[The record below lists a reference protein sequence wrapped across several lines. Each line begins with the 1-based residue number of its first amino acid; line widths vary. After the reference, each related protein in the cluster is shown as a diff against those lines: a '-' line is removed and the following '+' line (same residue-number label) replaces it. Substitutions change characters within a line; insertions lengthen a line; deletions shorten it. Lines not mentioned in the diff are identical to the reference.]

1 MPEIR
6 KSINYI
12 GDQDKYLTINPENTF
27 FKDNYS
33 KYSNFAINLHNIYPN
48 IDITDKYVIKPD
60 SVINFNIDK
69 NADLLYKLYL
79 EIKLFGDD
87 WNNNTK
93 ILEET
98 IFGIIDYI
106 EFNID
111 NKSINKLTG
120 DWLYLLNTLD
130 NENNKLCISEMGYA
144 STNNKNNNQ
153 YIIMLPI
160 PFWFTKKSSLALPLW
175 ALQHEKLMIN
185 VKFKN
190 LDKISKNFNGLIKNI
205 KFLGEFIELDKNEKN
220 IYLNKDLEYLIEQV
234 EFCGKNFLP
243 KVVNLDNNCK
253 IQKKK
258 FNIVNS
264 SLVEDIFWF
273 IRETNIENFNN
284 YFNFWKDF
292 DNKNKMEHFSS
303 ASILLNGKQLNS
315 RFSSSYYRKVQIW
328 QSANN
333 TNNISKNLVI
343 NNNNCVYLYSFGINL
358 NKFNSSSGFLSLN
371 KFNKVALSLNL
382 YTHNKNREL
391 NIYIKKYNI
400 LRIKNGHFSILNN

>member
-12 GDQDKYLTINPENTF
+12 GDQDKYLTINPENTY
-27 FKDNYS
+27 FKENYN
-33 KYSNFAINLHNIYPN
+33 KYSNFAINLHSIYPN
-48 IDITDKYVIKPD
+48 IDITDNYIIKPD

-69 NADLLYKLYL
+69 NADLLYKIYL
-79 EIKLFGDD
+79 EIKLVGND
-87 WNNNTK
+87 WDNNTK

-111 NKSINKLTG
+111 NKNINKLTG

-130 NENNKLCISEMGYA
+130 NENNKLCISEMSYV
-144 STNNKNNNQ
+144 SSNNKKNNQ

-160 PFWFTKKSSLALPLW
+160 PFWFTKNTSLALPLW
-175 ALQHEKLMIN
+175 ALKHEKLMIN

-190 LDKISKNFNGLIKNI
+190 LDKLSNNFNGLIKNI
-205 KFLGEFIELDKNEKN
+205 KFLGEFIELDKKEKN

-234 EFCGKNFLP
+234 EFCGKKFIP
-243 KVVNLDNNCK
+243 KTINLNNCK
-253 IQKKK
+253 INKNK
-258 FNIVNS
+258 FNITKS
-264 SLVEDIFWF
+264 SLVKNIFWF
-273 IRETNIENFNN
+273 IREIDTENFNN

-292 DNKNKMEHFSS
+292 NDKNKIEHFSS
-303 ASILLNGKQLNS
+303 ASILLNGKQLNP

-328 QSANN
+328 QSVNN
-333 TNNISKNLVI
+333 TNNVSKTLVI
-343 NNNNCVYLYSFGINL
+343 NNSNCVYLYSFGIKL
-358 NKFNSSSGFLSLN
+358 NKFNSSSGFISLN
-371 KFNKVALSLNL
+371 KFNKVSLALDL
-382 YTHNKNREL
+382 YTHTKNREL